1 MSKAE
6 MIACASVNY
15 RLAQEAAFPAA
26 VEDCK
31 AAVRYLRANADKY
44 GYKADQITVF
54 GESAGGYLALMCAV
68 TGDDEF
74 SSVPFIGQTDS
85 DNPSSKVDILVDYYG
100 YTDISGLDK
109 DLEAIGLPRIV
120 YTVANYWMIGKMNG
134 YEDFASYW
142 FRKNVSEMS
151 KSERNVV
158 DPYYYIDKNKDIVAD
173 LSVWM
178 IHGDCDLTI
187 PYLSS
192 VRLYDS
198 LSGVIGQDGIHFQH
212 EPDMGHASD
221 PLYSDEILSEI
232 DDFIRG
238 DLS

>member
-1 MSKAE
+1 MSKTE

-26 VEDCK
+26 VEDRK
-31 AAVRYLRANADKY
+31 AAVRYLRANADTY

-54 GESAGGYLALMCAV
+54 GESAGGY
-68 TGDDEF
+68 
-74 SSVPFIGQTDS
+74 
-85 DNPSSKVDILVDYYG
+85 
-100 YTDISGLDK
+100 TDITGLDK
-109 DLEAIGLPRIV
+109 DLKSIGLPRIV

-158 DPYYYIDKNKDIVAD
+158 DPYYYIEQNKDIVAD
-173 LSVWM
+173 LAVWM

-187 PYLSS
+187 P
-192 VRLYDS
+192 
-198 LSGVIGQDGIHFQH
+198 
-212 EPDMGHASD
+212 
-221 PLYSDEILSEI
+221 SEL
-232 DDFIRG
+232 IRDRYYHTIKWKG
-238 DLS
+238 

>member
-44 GYKADQITVF
+44 GYKAD
-54 GESAGGYLALMCAV
+54 
-68 TGDDEF
+68 
-74 SSVPFIGQTDS
+74 
-85 DNPSSKVDILVDYYG
+85 
-100 YTDISGLDK
+100 
-109 DLEAIGLPRIV
+109 
-120 YTVANYWMIGKMNG
+120 
-134 YEDFASYW
+134 
-142 FRKNVSEMS
+142 
-151 KSERNVV
+151 
-158 DPYYYIDKNKDIVAD
+158 PYYYIDKNKDIVAD
-173 LSVWM
+173 LAVWM

-192 VRLYDS
+192 VRLYDR
-198 LSGVIGQDGIHFQH
+198 LSEVIGQDGIHFRH

>member
-1 MSKAE
+1 MSKTE

-26 VEDCK
+26 VEDRK

-54 GESAGGYLALMCAV
+54 GESAGGY
-68 TGDDEF
+68 
-74 SSVPFIGQTDS
+74 
-85 DNPSSKVDILVDYYG
+85 
-100 YTDISGLDK
+100 TDITGLDK
-109 DLEAIGLPRIV
+109 DLKSIGLPRIV

-142 FRKNVSEMS
+142 FRKNVSKMS
-151 KSERNVV
+151 ESERNFV

-173 LSVWM
+173 LAVWM

-192 VRLYDS
+192 VRLYDR
-198 LSGVIGQDGIHFQH
+198 LSEVIGQDGIHFRH

>member
-85 DNPSSKVDILVDYYG
+85 DNPSSKVDVLVDYYG
-100 YTDISGLDK
+100 YTDITGLDK
-109 DLEAIGLPRIV
+109 DLKSIGLPRIV
-120 YTVANYWMIGKMNG
+120 YTVANY
-134 YEDFASYW
+134 
-142 FRKNVSEMS
+142 
-151 KSERNVV
+151 
-158 DPYYYIDKNKDIVAD
+158 
-173 LSVWM
+173 WM

-192 VRLYDS
+192 VRLYNR
-198 LSGVIGQDGIHFQH
+198 LSEVIGQDGIHFRH

>member
-54 GESAGGYLALMCAV
+54 GESAGGY
-68 TGDDEF
+68 
-74 SSVPFIGQTDS
+74 
-85 DNPSSKVDILVDYYG
+85 
-100 YTDISGLDK
+100 TDIIGLDK
-109 DLEAIGLPRIV
+109 DLKSIGLPRIV

-173 LSVWM
+173 LAVWM

-187 PYLSS
+187 P
-192 VRLYDS
+192 
-198 LSGVIGQDGIHFQH
+198 
-212 EPDMGHASD
+212 
-221 PLYSDEILSEI
+221 SEL
-232 DDFIRG
+232 IRDRYYHTIKWKG
-238 DLS
+238 